1 MIVVLHSYDAVLNIH
16 IPSGSSTESR
26 RANKMSKYT
35 EDDLNEIQET
45 FSLFDTRGDNKIA
58 ASQLGDVLRA
68 LHQNPTEQEI
78 RKCGYSQ
85 NPDARI
91 SFETFFPILQTISK
105 NRSVPPLEDFI
116 EGFRVFDKE
125 QNGFIT
131 SAELRHILT
140 SLGEKLNDEEVDQL
154 IQGVEDSQGNIN
166 YEELIKMVRNG

>member
-1 MIVVLHSYDAVLNIH
+1 M
-16 IPSGSSTESR
+16 T
-26 RANKMSKYT
+26 KMDVDM
-35 EDDLNEIQET
+35 EDLQET
-45 FSLFDTRGDNKIA
+45 FSLFDTKGDNKIS

-78 RKCGYSQ
+78 RKCGYSA

-105 NRSVPPLEDFI
+105 NRVLPGFEDFT

-125 QNGFIT
+125 QNGTIS

-140 SLGEKLNDEEVDQL
+140 SLGEKLTEDEVDQL
-154 IQGVEDSQGNIN
+154 LQGCEDSQGNIQ
-166 YEELIKMVRNG
+166 YEDFIKLVMNG

>member
-1 MIVVLHSYDAVLNIH
+1 
-16 IPSGSSTESR
+16 
-26 RANKMSKYT
+26 MSKYT
-35 EDDLNEIQET
+35 EDDIADIEET
-45 FSLFDTRGDNKIA
+45 FNLFDTRGDNKIA

-105 NRSVPPLEDFI
+105 NRILPSLDDFI
-116 EGFRVFDKE
+116 EGFRVFDKD
-125 QNGFIT
+125 QNGTIG

-140 SLGEKLNDEEVDQL
+140 SLGEKLTEEEVDQL
-154 IQGVEDSQGNIN
+154 IGGQEDLQGNIQ
-166 YEELIKMVRNG
+166 YEDFIKLVMNG